1 MRAVDTL
8 RTPLRVV
15 AWPRITA
22 AVHPDGTGTLTI
34 NGTSHPCAAP
44 SVDELRTGMVAR
56 CVTVADALHRPVRLT
71 VTEADATWPLAVRPE
86 GVVQL
91 LNDDGTLDPPDGLA
105 VDEGRCR
112 TCRHLQPVTS
122 RWCTSCGTKEPH
134 RVEVM
139 ALDVADVLPSGL
151 DVAQLAADPEPAP
164 PAQRPA
170 LRLTFTSQAA
180 VTVTENVAIG
190 RNPAPVDG
198 RQPLAVHSPER
209 MLSRTHALVDVD
221 AAGQILV
228 TDYHSG
234 NGIEAQSEPPTRLTP
249 GLAYIVQPG
258 TTLLMGDVA
267 CTLDLAA
274 DTPSS
279 HVLNV

>member
-1 MRAVDTL
+1 MSVVDTV

-15 AWPRITA
+15 TWPRISA
-22 AVHPDGTGTLTI
+22 AVYPDGTGSLTI
-34 NGTSHPCAAP
+34 NGTSHPCAAS

-56 CVTVADALHRPVRLT
+56 CVTVASALHRPVRFT
-71 VTEADATWPLAVRPE
+71 VTEADATWSLAVRPE

-91 LNDDGTLDPPDGLA
+91 INEDGTLDPPDGLA

-112 TCRHLQPVTS
+112 ACRHLQPVTS
-122 RWCTSCGTKEPH
+122 RACTRCATKDPH
-134 RVEVM
+134 RVEVVP
-139 ALDVADVLPSGL
+139 LDVADVLPPGR
-151 DVAQLAADPEPAP
+151 DVASIAADPEPAP
-164 PAQRPA
+164 PTQRPA
-170 LRLTFTSQAA
+170 LRLTFTSQPA

-198 RQPLAVHSPER
+198 RQPLAVRSPER
-209 MLSRTHALVDVD
+209 MLSRTHALIDVD

-228 TDYHSG
+228 TDCHSG

-249 GLAYIVQPG
+249 GLAYIVEPG